1 MGFRLRKTEFRLND
15 RVKHPVWFPQPPSR
29 PLQTAF
35 PVQCAVAFPSV
46 ANVLSRHGKEQ
57 LEPCGNILGA
67 LYGKIPSSVVTSAVE
82 HMEEMSWPFLPDTV
96 LFSQVLCSE
105 LFKAVTAAVRFSA
118 DVSDGGDCVFP
129 LCLNF

>member
-1 MGFRLRKTEFRLND
+1 M
-15 RVKHPVWFPQPPSR
+15 
-29 PLQTAF
+29 AF

-46 ANVLSRHGKEQ
+46 ASVLSRHGKEQ

-67 LYGKIPSSVVTSAVE
+67 LYGKVPSSTVTPAVE
-82 HMEEMSWPFLPDTV
+82 HVEEVSWPFPPDTV

-105 LFKAVTAAVRFSA
+105 PFQAVTAAVRCSA

-129 LCLNF
+129 LGLNF